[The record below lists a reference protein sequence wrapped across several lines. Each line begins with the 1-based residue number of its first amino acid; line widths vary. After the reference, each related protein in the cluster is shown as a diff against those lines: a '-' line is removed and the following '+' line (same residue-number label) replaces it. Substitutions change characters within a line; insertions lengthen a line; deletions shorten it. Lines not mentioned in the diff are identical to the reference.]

1 MARESTTANGST
13 LYQVKLTLI
22 SRILQ
27 DDDVSIDGAV
37 RDALIRFA
45 TKRKSAMGF
54 VKAAMTLD
62 SLTGHDVSGAVEQFE
77 DEQNAPIA

>member
-27 DDDVSIDGAV
+27 DDSVSID
-37 RDALIRFA
+37 
-45 TKRKSAMGF
+45 
-54 VKAAMTLD
+54 
-62 SLTGHDVSGAVEQFE
+62 GHDVSGAVEQFE
-77 DEQNAPIA
+77 EEQTGPLA